1 MRERR
6 GVSVIGK
13 SESTI
18 RSWCS
23 KLFAPLSAGPVK
35 PSAESV
41 EVPELPT
48 ESETETRMT
57 TDERDWEDVRDLI
70 EECQRLRS
78 DNERLLKL
86 VARLGSDREKL
97 IIMHNQLAAA
107 LLTHQVGSP
116 N

>member
-1 MRERR
+1 M
-6 GVSVIGK
+6 IGK
-13 SESTI
+13 SELTI

-23 KLFAPLSAGPVK
+23 KLFAPPSVEPVK

-48 ESETETRMT
+48 ESETETRMMP
-57 TDERDWEDVRDLI
+57 DERDLADVRDLI
-70 EECQRLRS
+70 EECRRLRD

-97 IIMHNQLAAA
+97 IIMHNQLATA
-107 LLTHQVGSP
+107 LLTYQVGSP
-116 N
+116 S